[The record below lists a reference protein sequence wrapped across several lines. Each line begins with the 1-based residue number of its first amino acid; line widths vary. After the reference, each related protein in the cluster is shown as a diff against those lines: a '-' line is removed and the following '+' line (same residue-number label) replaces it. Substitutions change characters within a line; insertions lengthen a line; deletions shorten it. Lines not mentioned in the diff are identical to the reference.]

1 MRTQTFEADI
11 TVVGGGLAGVCAA
24 ISAARLGKRVALI
37 GNRPVLGGNSSSEV
51 RVWVVGATAHGVQ
64 RFARESGVI
73 GELYVEN
80 QYRNP
85 EGNPIIWDEVVL
97 DAVRAEANI
106 TLFLNTDVRELET
119 GEVDG
124 ERIVTSVRGW
134 TMGSEIWTTFSSPYF
149 LDCTGDG
156 LIGHL
161 AGAEYRIGREARHE
175 FDEAWAPEEAD
186 AELLG
191 STILFYTKDV
201 GRPVDFVAPESAKDI
216 TKTPIPTS
224 RILRSGDSGAHYWWI
239 EWGGHLDTVDD
250 NEAIRDELK
259 SVIFGIWDHIK
270 NSGDFDAENLDI
282 EWVGALPGKREYR
295 RFLGDYVLTQNDLLD
310 QVDHEDDVAFGGW
323 SIDLHPVEGM
333 YATSPGAHQ
342 RYSNGTYGIPFRSYY
357 SRDVAN
363 LLFAGRD
370 ISATHVAFGST
381 RVMATC
387 GAGGEAAATGAALAL
402 DLGVRPRELAAR
414 HADVLRQLVLRQD
427 GSVFG
432 VRNTDPDDLARSARI
447 VASSVA
453 RTVDPVE
460 LFPEADQTAFAL
472 ERDLGVLV
480 PVDPRLEHV
489 DVLVEVARDTR
500 LAASLW
506 TTGHRQN
513 AVPIDKQ
520 LQVEVSLTATEG
532 PQWVRLPF
540 EWTPD
545 EPENV
550 VIVLEAAEGVSVI
563 LAEAQVPGVLA
574 LPHKPQADG
583 DANVMVEESES
594 VVAWPAIP
602 LRGKTVRVRLSP
614 STEAFSEQ
622 KAVGGYQRFYGGPN
636 MWMSQP
642 GATEHALTLEW
653 DEPRQ
658 LRSIRLV
665 FDDDTDVELNTLH
678 HHRTPDRIF
687 PELVRDYVLETR
699 SGDQW
704 HEVVRVEANRRRQRV
719 HEVSQTA
726 DALRLRVLATNG
738 APQARVVSLRV
749 Y

>member
-1 MRTQTFEADI
+1 
-11 TVVGGGLAGVCAA
+11 
-24 ISAARLGKRVALI
+24 
-37 GNRPVLGGNSSSEV
+37 
-51 RVWVVGATAHGVQ
+51 
-64 RFARESGVI
+64 
-73 GELYVEN
+73 
-80 QYRNP
+80 
-85 EGNPIIWDEVVL
+85 
-97 DAVRAEANI
+97 
-106 TLFLNTDVRELET
+106 
-119 GEVDG
+119 
-124 ERIVTSVRGW
+124 
-134 TMGSEIWTTFSSPYF
+134 MG
-149 LDCTGDG
+149 
-156 LIGHL
+156 
-161 AGAEYRIGREARHE
+161 
-175 FDEAWAPEEAD
+175 
-186 AELLG
+186 
-191 STILFYTKDV
+191 
-201 GRPVDFVAPESAKDI
+201 
-216 TKTPIPTS
+216 
-224 RILRSGDSGAHYWWI
+224 
-239 EWGGHLDTVDD
+239 
-250 NEAIRDELK
+250 
-259 SVIFGIWDHIK
+259 
-270 NSGDFDAENLDI
+270 
-282 EWVGALPGKREYR
+282 
-295 RFLGDYVLTQNDLLD
+295 
-310 QVDHEDDVAFGGW
+310 
-323 SIDLHPVEGM
+323 
-333 YATSPGAHQ
+333 
-342 RYSNGTYGIPFRSYY
+342 
-357 SRDVAN
+357 
-363 LLFAGRD
+363 
-370 ISATHVAFGST
+370 
-381 RVMATC
+381 
-387 GAGGEAAATGAALAL
+387 
-402 DLGVRPRELAAR
+402 
-414 HADVLRQLVLRQD
+414 
-427 GSVFG
+427 
-432 VRNTDPDDLARSARI
+432 
-447 VASSVA
+447 
-453 RTVDPVE
+453 
-460 LFPEADQTAFAL
+460 
-472 ERDLGVLV
+472 
-480 PVDPRLEHV
+480 
-489 DVLVEVARDTR
+489 
-500 LAASLW
+500 
-506 TTGHRQN
+506 
-513 AVPIDKQ
+513 
-520 LQVEVSLTATEG
+520 
-532 PQWVRLPF
+532 RLPF